1 MNTKQCFKCNESKPL
16 VEFCKDSSR
25 TDGYEYICKSCKSIK
40 TKLYS
45 TNNSEKIQV
54 KWHRYYQKNKERIRD
69 KSRKQYITNIEKE
82 HKRAKIYR
90 KENKEEL
97 RDRKQAYKEANRD
110 LVLSNNRVAVRKYR
124 DKHPEVGKHTS
135 EKRRAFKRSVNESYT
150 KEDEQYTLDLFNR
163 SCVNCGA
170 TERLSIDHHY
180 PLSKGH
186 ALTRSNAVVLCLSC
200 NSSKCSKMP
209 EDFYSHGILLE
220 ITSKLTP
227 TPLQG

>member
-1 MNTKQCFKCNESKPL
+1 MNTKQCTKCKAIKDVSSFTKKAASIDGLQSHCSECIRLYNRSYKTINKEQIKPKVKEYYISHKDAISKYY
-16 VEFCKDSSR
+16 K
-25 TDGYEYICKSCKSIK
+25 EYINQPAHHAKEIIRCS
-40 TKLYS
+40 TK
-45 TNNSEKIQV
+45 Q
-54 KWHRYYQKNKERIRD
+54 R
-69 KSRKQYITNIEKE
+69 
-82 HKRAKIYR
+82 
-90 KENKEEL
+90 
-97 RDRKQAYKEANRD
+97 
-110 LVLSNNRVAVRKYR
+110 
-124 DKHPEVGKHTS
+124 
-135 EKRRAFKRSVNESYT
+135 KRRAFKRSVNESYT

-220 ITSKLTP
+220 INAKLN
-227 TPLQG
+227 QR